1 MKRIGGYL
9 AVSTGIGMVT
19 GIASQNIP
27 EGLGYGM
34 AGGFML
40 TILLKRLFN
49 R

>member
-1 MKRIGGYL
+1 MKRFGGYL

-19 GIASQNIP
+19 GIASQNLP
-27 EGLGYGM
+27 GGLGYGM

-40 TILLKRLFN
+40 LVILKRIFN